1 MCMPLGPRRGGW
13 GGSTSNEFDADE
25 AKKIIRSGRYEC
37 LYREGKYVSDID
49 EYTAYDGCQ
58 DNLEYIIDDAKTK
71 LKLADG
77 RHGVYDYKYQTIIV
91 EAPVFP
97 ATLLIRKKIRE

>member
-13 GGSTSNEFDADE
+13 GSSTTHTFDAND
-25 AKKIIRSGRYEC
+25 AKKIIRSGRYKC
-37 LYREGKYVSDID
+37 LYREEKYVSDIE

-58 DNLEYIIDDAKTK
+58 DNLEYIIDDAETT
-71 LKLADG
+71 LKLADA
-77 RHGVYDYKYQTIIV
+77 RHGVYDDEYQTIIV

-97 ATLLIRKKIRE
+97 ATLLIRKRIK